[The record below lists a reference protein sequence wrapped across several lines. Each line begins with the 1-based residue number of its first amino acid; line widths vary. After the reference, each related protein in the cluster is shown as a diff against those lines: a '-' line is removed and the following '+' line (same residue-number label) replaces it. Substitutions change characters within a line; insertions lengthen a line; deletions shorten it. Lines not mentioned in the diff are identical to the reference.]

1 MKFTTIL
8 ALAVSAV
15 AAFPLE
21 ERAACPAP
29 KSNMATVDLISEFE
43 GFRADICE

>member
-1 MKFTTIL
+1 MKFATIL
-8 ALAVSAV
+8 AVAVSAV

-21 ERAACPAP
+21 DRACPAP
-29 KSNMATVDLISEFE
+29 KSNKATVDLISEFE